1 MTPDPLTTGLPRRV
15 AAPLAYAGW
24 WVTGVLFW
32 LLERRDRYV
41 RFHAAQA
48 CVAFGAIA
56 GVVATLSAI
65 AATSLMFMPNAFG
78 FWVWTAGLIWV
89 AGLILWVIAI
99 WNAATGRAWRIPI
112 AADIADRMCSGMAS
126 HDQRSRLRAR

>member
-1 MTPDPLTTGLPRRV
+1 MTTGDPLTTGLPPRV

-32 LLERRDRYV
+32 LFERRDRYV

-56 GVVATLSAI
+56 LVVTLLTAI
-65 AATSLMFMPNAFG
+65 AAASLMFMPNAFG
-78 FWVWTAGLIWV
+78 FWMWTAAVCWI
-89 AGLILWVIAI
+89 AGVVLWMVSI
-99 WNAATGRAWRIPI
+99 WNAAAGRMWRIPVV
-112 AADIADRMCSGMAS
+112 AEIADRMCP
-126 HDQRSRLRAR
+126 